1 MSVGTVAVRLPRS
14 RVRGRHAT
22 RATAASR
29 ARAVALSG
37 PMALTAVVAGGAAL
51 RLVQL
56 GTVGFNSDEAVYA
69 GQAASI
75 AGDPGLTPYF
85 PVFRAHPMLFQ
96 TLLSLFYLDGVND
109 VAGRVLAAAFGI
121 GTVVAVFLTGSLLY
135 GRRTGLLAAAVMAV
149 MPYHVIVSRQVLLDG
164 PMAFFATVTL
174 YLLARFALSGRASWL
189 YAAGGALGLTFLSKE
204 TGALL
209 LGAMY
214 AFFALSR
221 ELRVRLRDL
230 VLTAVCFLAVATPY
244 PLSLVFS
251 GKSSTGSSF
260 LAWQLFRR
268 PNHGLWFYAAHVPP
282 ALGYGVVLAALV
294 AVVLTR
300 RGWTWRETLLLC
312 WVAVPVVVFEVW
324 SVKGFQYLL
333 PIAAPMAIL
342 AARGVLL
349 LPERARL
356 VQAQQ
361 RRWVGALVAVL
372 LLSLAVPSWR
382 ASHPSGDTTFLA
394 GSGGVQG
401 GREAGEWVGA
411 NVPEGARMLA
421 LGPSMANILQFYG
434 HRKAFGLSVSSNPLH
449 RNPTYEPVGNPDLA
463 IRTNTV
469 QYVVWD
475 SYSAGRSPYFSTQLM
490 RYVERYHGR
499 AVHTQSVIADGLA
512 RPVIVIYEV
521 RP

>member
-1 MSVGTVAVRLPRS
+1 M
-14 RVRGRHAT
+14 
-22 RATAASR
+22 AAIS
-29 ARAVALSG
+29 LTW
-37 PMALTAVVAGGAAL
+37 PIALTVVVVAGAGL
-51 RLVQL
+51 RLVDL
-56 GTVGFNSDEAVYA
+56 GGVGFNSDEAVYA

-75 AGDPGLTPYF
+75 AGDPDLTPFF

-96 TLLSLFYLDGVND
+96 TLLSLFYLGGVDD
-109 VAGRVLAAAFGI
+109 VAGRVLAACFGI
-121 GTVVAVFLTGSLLY
+121 GTIVAVALTGSVLY
-135 GRRTGLLAAAVMAV
+135 GRRVGLLAGALLAV
-149 MPYHVIVSRQVLLDG
+149 MPYHVVVSRQVLLDG

-174 YLLARFALSGRASWL
+174 YLLARFAVSGRASWL
-189 YAAGGALGLTFLSKE
+189 YAAGGSLGLTFLSKE

-209 LGAMY
+209 LGALY
-214 AFFALSR
+214 AFLALSR
-221 ELRVRLRDL
+221 QVRVRIRDL
-230 VLTAVCFLAVATPY
+230 VVTAVCFVAVATPY

-268 PNHGLWFYAAHVPP
+268 PNHGMWFYVAHVPG
-282 ALGYGVVLAALV
+282 ALGYAVVLAAVLALV
-294 AVVLTR
+294 LSR
-300 RGWTWRETLLLC
+300 GGWTWRETLLVC
-312 WVAVPVVVFEVW
+312 WVVVPIAVFEIW

-333 PIAAPMAIL
+333 PIAAPMAVL
-342 AARGVLL
+342 AARGLLL
-349 LPERARL
+349 LPERVRMNG
-356 VQAQQ
+356 VHRQQ
-361 RRWVGALVAVL
+361 LLGALVVGS

-382 ASHPSGDTTFLA
+382 AAHPSGNTEFLA

-411 NVPEGARMLA
+411 HVPQGARMLA

-475 SYSAGRSPYFSTQLM
+475 SYSAGRSPYFSTQLL

-499 AVHTQSVIADGLA
+499 AVHTQSVVRHGLS
-512 RPVIVIYEV
+512 RPVIVVYEV